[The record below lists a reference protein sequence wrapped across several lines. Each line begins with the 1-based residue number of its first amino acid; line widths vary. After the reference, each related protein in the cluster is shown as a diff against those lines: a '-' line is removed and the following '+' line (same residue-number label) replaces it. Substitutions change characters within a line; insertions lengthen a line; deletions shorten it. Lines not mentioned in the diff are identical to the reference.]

1 MQRHKE
7 KRLASVARYLPTQRA
22 QRGTPYCV
30 CAQHSRLIFVCQG
43 LELRDQRGWSPAFN
57 SVVFNDIPCFKQ
69 LVRVGA
75 SIDGVDKEGM
85 RYCPAALILAR
96 PHVLR

>member
-1 MQRHKE
+1 MRLTCDAASSRKE
-7 KRLASVARYLPTQRA
+7 ICRSCKAFANATNTKRC
-22 QRGTPYCV
+22 PYCT
-30 CAQHSRLIFVCQG
+30 CALHSRLIFVCQG

-85 RYCPAALILAR
+85 R
-96 PHVLR
+96 

>member
-1 MQRHKE
+1 MPVAAYFSNMPCSVIKKRDLPQLQGICQRNEHKE
-7 KRLASVARYLPTQRA
+7 VHCCTDYL
-22 QRGTPYCV
+22 
-30 CAQHSRLIFVCQG
+30 QHSKLSFYHQG
-43 LELRDQRGWSPAFN
+43 LELRDQRGWSPVFN

-85 RYCPAALILAR
+85 R
-96 PHVLR
+96 